1 MAGAKVPVAKPV
13 ACGTTPRWQLRDG
26 GELSD
31 AAAGREWSQAG
42 WFARK
47 AVWCGGERA
56 DILGLWR
63 QCREVARAGWPGR
76 LPGVAEPGR
85 GPLGALGWS
94 GGFAVEMRD

>member
-1 MAGAKVPVAKPV
+1 MAKPV
-13 ACGTTPRWQLRDG
+13 ACGTAPRWQLRDG

-47 AVWCGGERA
+47 AVWCGGGLA
-56 DILGLWR
+56 DILALWR
-63 QCREVARAGWPGR
+63 QCRELARGR
-76 LPGVAEPGR
+76 LPGGGEPGR
-85 GPLGALGWS
+85 GLLGGPGWS

>member
-1 MAGAKVPVAKPV
+1 LAGAKVPVAKPV

-47 AVWCGGERA
+47 AVWCGGELA
-56 DILGLWR
+56 DILALWR
-63 QCREVARAGWPGR
+63 QCREVAGGRRAWPGAV
-76 LPGVAEPGR
+76 GG
-85 GPLGALGWS
+85 S
-94 GGFAVEMRD
+94 GLEWRICG